1 MQEANNEEFAKVEF
15 VDSQE
20 QLQESIQN
28 DLSGQTEQPQE
39 QAAEQP
45 VQEEVQQVTQEQ
57 AVEQPV
63 QEEERVTSI
72 SDNTEYQEQEVAQQD
87 SGIEPQQLNYSDEQ
101 VEEAILGYLSERLD
115 MDIDSFEQLGNQSYY
130 EDERLESIARFVED
144 TGRSPED
151 WFKFQSLNPSE
162 MDDTTAIRIQ
172 MANKYPNL
180 SFDEINTFVNNTY
193 KLDTNKY
200 TEEEINMSRL
210 QMKVDASQAKQEIE
224 NIRNEYAAPIV
235 EEGDD
240 DSGYEPFVNEE
251 WAVDMANEVQ
261 ALEGLEFDLGNGKS
275 FTYGLTNQD
284 RSNLVQKNVNIESFF
299 EDYVGS
305 DGSWDFDKLN
315 SHMTVLSNIDNIV
328 ATAYKHGFGE
338 GQKGIVQKAA
348 NVSVNT
354 PQTGA
359 SMNESNPLTE
369 QLKNIIGDG
378 NKMTFGNF

>member
-1 MQEANNEEFAKVEF
+1 MENDNVTVENTNVESTGEIQF
-15 VDSQE
+15 VDSVE
-20 QLQESIQN
+20 ELQQSMQG
-28 DLSGQTEQPQE
+28 DTPAQPQE
-39 QAAEQP
+39 P

-57 AVEQPV
+57 PIQE
-63 QEEERVTSI
+63 EEERVTSI
-72 SDNTEYQEQEVAQQD
+72 SDNTEYQEQQVAQQD
-87 SGIEPQQLNYSDEQ
+87 SGVEPQLDYSDDQIEGA
-101 VEEAILGYLSERLD
+101 VLEYLSERLGVD
-115 MDIDSFEQLGNQSYY
+115 VDSFDQLGGQSSY

-151 WFKFQSLNPSE
+151 WFRYQSLNPSE
-162 MDDTTAIRIQ
+162 MDDTTVIRMQ
-172 MANKYPNL
+172 MASKYPNL

-193 KLDTNKY
+193 KLDTSKY

-210 QMKVDASQAKQEIE
+210 QMKVDASQARQEIE
-224 NIRNEYAAPIV
+224 DIRNEYAAPIV
-235 EEGDD
+235 EDD
-240 DSGYEPFVNEE
+240 YEDSEYESFIDEE
-251 WAVDMANEVQ
+251 WAVDMANEVE

-275 FTYGLTNQD
+275 FTYGLTNKD
-284 RSNLVQKNVNIESFF
+284 RSSLMQKNAQIESFF
-299 EDYVGS
+299 EDYVDS

-348 NVSVNT
+348 NVSMNT

-369 QLKNIIGDG
+369 QLKNIVGNG

>member
-1 MQEANNEEFAKVEF
+1 MENDNVTVENTNVESTGEIQF
-15 VDSQE
+15 VDSVE
-20 QLQESIQN
+20 ELQQSMQG
-28 DLSGQTEQPQE
+28 DTPAQPQE
-39 QAAEQP
+39 P
-45 VQEEVQQVTQEQ
+45 VQEEVQQVAQEQ
-57 AVEQPV
+57 PIQE
-63 QEEERVTSI
+63 EEERVTSI

-87 SGIEPQQLNYSDEQ
+87 SGVEPQLNYSDDQIEGA
-101 VEEAILGYLSERLD
+101 VLEYLSERLGVD
-115 MDIDSFEQLGNQSYY
+115 VDSFDQLGNQSSY

-193 KLDTNKY
+193 KLDTSKY
-200 TEEEINMSRL
+200 TDEEINMSRL

-224 NIRNEYAAPIV
+224 DIRNEYAAPIV
-235 EEGDD
+235 EEGDN
-240 DSGYEPFVNEE
+240 DSGYESFIDEE
-251 WAVDMANEVQ
+251 WAVDMANEVE

-275 FTYGLTNQD
+275 FTYGLTNKD
-284 RSNLVQKNVNIESFF
+284 RSSLMQKNAQIESFF
-299 EDYVGS
+299 EDYVDS

-315 SHMTVLSNIDNIV
+315 SHMTVLGNIDNIV

-348 NVSVNT
+348 NVSMNT

-369 QLKNIIGDG
+369 QLKNIVGNG

>member
-1 MQEANNEEFAKVEF
+1 MENDNVTVENTNVESTGEIQF
-15 VDSQE
+15 VDSVE
-20 QLQESIQN
+20 ELQQSMQG
-28 DLSGQTEQPQE
+28 DTPAQPQE
-39 QAAEQP
+39 P
-45 VQEEVQQVTQEQ
+45 VQEEVQQVAQEQ
-57 AVEQPV
+57 PIQE
-63 QEEERVTSI
+63 EEERVTSI

-87 SGIEPQQLNYSDEQ
+87 SGVEPQLNYSDDQIEGA
-101 VEEAILGYLSERLD
+101 VLEYLSERLGVD
-115 MDIDSFEQLGNQSYY
+115 VDSFDQLGNQSSY

-180 SFDEINTFVNNTY
+180 SFDEISTFVNNTY
-193 KLDTNKY
+193 KLDTSKY

-210 QMKVDASQAKQEIE
+210 QMKVDASQAKQEID
-224 NIRNEYAAPIV
+224 NIRNEYAAPIA
-235 EEGDD
+235 EEGYD
-240 DSGYEPFVNEE
+240 DSEYESFVNED
-251 WAVDMANEVQ
+251 WAANMAQEVE
-261 ALEGLEFDLGNGKS
+261 ALEGLEFDLGNGKN

-284 RSNLVQKNVNIESFF
+284 RSNLVQRNVNIESFF

-315 SHMTVLSNIDNIV
+315 SHMTVLGNIDNIV

-348 NVSVNT
+348 NVSMNT

-369 QLKNIIGDG
+369 QLKNIVGNG

>member
-39 QAAEQP
+39 QAVEQP

-57 AVEQPV
+57 PV
-63 QEEERVTSI
+63 QEEEERVTSI

-87 SGIEPQQLNYSDEQ
+87 SGVEPQLDYSDDQIEGA
-101 VEEAILGYLSERLD
+101 VLEYLSERLGVD
-115 MDIDSFEQLGNQSYY
+115 LDSFDQLGNQSSY

-193 KLDTNKY
+193 KLDTSKY
-200 TEEEINMSRL
+200 TDEEINMSRL
-210 QMKVDASQAKQEIE
+210 QMKVDASQARQEIE
-224 NIRNEYAAPIV
+224 DIRNEYAAPIV
-235 EEGDD
+235 EEGNE
-240 DSGYEPFVNEE
+240 DSGYESFIDEE
-251 WAVDMANEVQ
+251 WAVDMANEVE

-275 FTYGLTNQD
+275 FTYGLTNKD
-284 RSNLVQKNVNIESFF
+284 RSSLMQKNAQIESFF
-299 EDYVGS
+299 EDYVDS
-305 DGSWDFDKLN
+305 NGSWDFDKLN

-348 NVSVNT
+348 NVSMNT

-359 SMNESNPLTE
+359 SMNESNPLSE
-369 QLKNIIGDG
+369 QLKNIIGD

>member
-1 MQEANNEEFAKVEF
+1 
-15 VDSQE
+15 
-20 QLQESIQN
+20 
-28 DLSGQTEQPQE
+28 
-39 QAAEQP
+39 
-45 VQEEVQQVTQEQ
+45 
-57 AVEQPV
+57 
-63 QEEERVTSI
+63 
-72 SDNTEYQEQEVAQQD
+72 
-87 SGIEPQQLNYSDEQ
+87 
-101 VEEAILGYLSERLD
+101 
-115 MDIDSFEQLGNQSYY
+115 MDIDSFEQLGNQSSY

-193 KLDTNKY
+193 KLDTSKY

-224 NIRNEYAAPIV
+224 GIRNEYAAPIA
-235 EEGDD
+235 EEGYD
-240 DSGYEPFVNEE
+240 DSEYEPFVSEE
-251 WAVDMANEVQ
+251 WAVDMANEVE
-261 ALEGLEFDLGNGKS
+261 ALEGLEFDLGNGKN

-315 SHMTVLSNIDNIV
+315 SHMTVLGNIDNIV

-348 NVSVNT
+348 NVSVNA

-369 QLKNIIGDG
+369 QLKNIIGD

>member
-1 MQEANNEEFAKVEF
+1 MENDNVTVENTNVEPTGKIQF
-15 VDSQE
+15 VDSVE
-20 QLQESIQN
+20 ELQQSMQG
-28 DLSGQTEQPQE
+28 DTPAQPQE
-39 QAAEQP
+39 P
-45 VQEEVQQVTQEQ
+45 IQEEVQQVTQEQ
-57 AVEQPV
+57 VVEQPV

-87 SGIEPQQLNYSDEQ
+87 SGVEPQLNYSDDQIEGA
-101 VEEAILGYLSERLD
+101 VLEYLSERLGVD
-115 MDIDSFEQLGNQSYY
+115 VDSFDQLGNQSSY

-193 KLDTNKY
+193 KLDTSKY
-200 TEEEINMSRL
+200 TDEEINMSRL
-210 QMKVDASQAKQEIE
+210 QMKVDASQARQEIE
-224 NIRNEYAAPIV
+224 DIRNEYAAPIV
-235 EEGDD
+235 EEGNE
-240 DSGYEPFVNEE
+240 DSGYESFIDEE
-251 WAVDMANEVQ
+251 WAVDMANEVE

-275 FTYGLTNQD
+275 FTYGLTNKD
-284 RSNLVQKNVNIESFF
+284 RSSLMQKNAQIESFF
-299 EDYVGS
+299 EDYVDS

-348 NVSVNT
+348 NVSMNT

-369 QLKNIIGDG
+369 QLKNIVGNG

>member
-39 QAAEQP
+39 QAVEQP

-57 AVEQPV
+57 PIQE
-63 QEEERVTSI
+63 EEERVTSI

-87 SGIEPQQLNYSDEQ
+87 SGVEPQLNYSDDQIEGA
-101 VEEAILGYLSERLD
+101 VLEYLSERLGVD
-115 MDIDSFEQLGNQSYY
+115 VDSFDQLGNQSSY

-193 KLDTNKY
+193 KLDTSKY
-200 TEEEINMSRL
+200 TDEEINMSRL
-210 QMKVDASQAKQEIE
+210 QMKVDASQARQEIE
-224 NIRNEYAAPIV
+224 DIRNEYAAPIV
-235 EEGDD
+235 EEGYE
-240 DSGYEPFVNEE
+240 DSEYESFIDEE
-251 WAVDMANEVQ
+251 WAVDMANEVE

-275 FTYGLTNQD
+275 FTYGLTNKD
-284 RSNLVQKNVNIESFF
+284 RSSLMQKNAQIESFF
-299 EDYVGS
+299 EDYVDS

-348 NVSVNT
+348 NVSMNT

-369 QLKNIIGDG
+369 QLKNIVGNG